1 MSNDYDP
8 RISIEG
14 DGTPLVLVPGLNG
27 TGELFY
33 RQIPSLRRRH
43 RVATYTLRDD
53 APTLEAL
60 ADDLAH
66 VIDEVAPVERRAIV
80 VGESFGGAVAL
91 TFALTHPDRVS
102 ALVIVNSFAHLNSQL
117 RLRLAI
123 AGLTVVPW
131 RAIGPMRR
139 LTAFRLHSRQTNRAE
154 IDRFIALTA
163 RATRRG
169 YVGRLRLL
177 REYDVRHRLHEVRHP
192 TLFVAADGDH
202 LVPALTQ
209 AQYMAD
215 RVAASRMRVLN
226 GHGHVCL
233 IAPNV
238 DLATILDEWREN
250 IASSAETL
258 SAS

>member
-1 MSNDYDP
+1 MSSDYDP

-33 RQIPSLRRRH
+33 RQISSLRRRY

-53 APTLEAL
+53 APTLKVL
-60 ADDLAH
+60 VDDMAH
-66 VIDEVAPVERRAIV
+66 VIDQVAPIERRAIV

-91 TFALTHPDRVS
+91 TFALTYPERVS
-102 ALVIVNSFAHLNSQL
+102 SLVIVNSFARLHAQL

-123 AGLTVVPW
+123 AGLTLVPW
-131 RAIGPMRR
+131 RAIGPLRR
-139 LTAFRLHSRQTNRAE
+139 LAAFRLHSRQTSRAE
-154 IDRFIALTA
+154 VNRFIALTT

-169 YVGRLRLL
+169 YVGRLKLL

-192 TLFVAADGDH
+192 TLFLAADGDH
-202 LVPALTQ
+202 LVPALMQ
-209 AQYMAD
+209 AQYMTD

-226 GHGHVCL
+226 GHGHICL
-233 IAPNV
+233 IAPDV
-238 DLATILDEWREN
+238 DLGTILDEWRGDV
-250 IASSAETL
+250 ASSAEM
-258 SAS
+258 SPAS